1 MKKTIATALFPLA
14 YLITF
19 VCTSPVFGG
28 EFPEIPTN
36 FPESISGTVRDVSG
50 TPAAGVRVS
59 FHPGQ
64 YPQAPLFSETNTD
77 QNGRYRLIIPQDTN
91 EFRIWT
97 GPADPTSFVI
107 AQDSPQN
114 LVAIDEFTTLPD
126 NLDLNLQPGII
137 ISGLVKDTD
146 GAPVTNAE
154 INLSMFV
161 GFGHFSA
168 SFPIRVDARGVFS
181 CPPLPRGREYEIFG
195 IKAIGYGLAYA
206 RAEATNTQTDHYE
219 FPTLVLEKADKILAG
234 NVIGPDGQPVAGA
247 DIRFSGR
254 GQQEWPDTKSDS
266 KGHFVFES
274 VCEGEVQLSAY
285 NYFGGPPGIGDYES
299 ANDIKAN
306 AGDTNIVIAFDKVN
320 YAMPLINAT
329 RSDNKDAVVS
339 LLAGKPDING
349 GDDFGRTALYW
360 AAENGYKDIVALLLT
375 NKADVNAKDKL
386 LHSTPLSRAAQ
397 NGNLEIVKL
406 LLAYKSDVNA
416 LDEGGQTPLGRAM
429 QYHHAAVAAFLR
441 QHGGLE
447 HGYDVERATGSA
459 NWDTDAILE
468 AVHRGDLTE
477 VKKLLKA
484 NPSLVSGKDSQR
496 RTPLILA
503 ALNKRADIVEFFL
516 TNKADVNATDM
527 FGRTALHWA
536 ALVGAVDAAE
546 MLLNNGADIAAKAE
560 GGMTALHFAA
570 RNGFKNVV
578 EVLVTNGADINSTN
592 SAGITPLR
600 AVETELQNGENAK
613 EGTVQARIY
622 AAKAQG
628 YKDVIEWLRQHGGR
642 E

>member
-1 MKKTIATALFPLA
+1 MKKTIAIAIFPLA
-14 YLITF
+14 FLITF
-19 VCTSPVFGG
+19 VGTSPVFGG
-28 EFPEIPTN
+28 EFTETPTN
-36 FPESISGTVRDVSG
+36 FPASISGTVRDATG
-50 TPAAGVRVS
+50 APAPGVRVS

-64 YPQAPLFSETNTD
+64 YPQAPLSSETNTD
-77 QNGRYRLIIPQDTN
+77 QNGRYTLNILLDTN
-91 EFRIWT
+91 KNWGWAGDIN
-97 GPADPTSFVI
+97 PTNFI
-107 AQDSPQN
+107 MAQDSSRN
-114 LVAIDEFTTLPD
+114 LVAIEEFATFPD

-137 ISGLVKDTD
+137 ISGLVKDID

-154 INLSMFV
+154 INLSMFN
-161 GFGHFSA
+161 GHFSA
-168 SFPIRVDARGVFS
+168 SFPLKVDAEGAFS
-181 CPPLPRGREYEIFG
+181 YPPLPRGREYDIFEV
-195 IKAIGYGLAYA
+195 KAKGYGSGYA
-206 RAEATNTQTDHYE
+206 HVEATNTQTDHYE

-254 GQQEWPDTKSDS
+254 GQQEWPNTKSDD
-266 KGHFVFES
+266 KGHFIFES
-274 VCEGEVQLSAY
+274 VCEGEVQLSAD
-285 NYFGGPPGIGDYES
+285 NYFGGPPGVGDYER
-299 ANDIKAN
+299 ANDVKAN

-329 RSDNKDAVVS
+329 RSDNRDAVIS

-386 LHSTPLSRAAQ
+386 LQSTPLSRAAQ

-429 QYHHAAVAAFLR
+429 EYHHTAVAAFLR

-447 HGYDVERATGSA
+447 HGYDVERATGST

-468 AVHRGDLTE
+468 AVHRGDLMG
-477 VKKLLKA
+477 VKKLFKG
-484 NPSLVSGKDSQR
+484 NPSLISCKDSQK

-503 ALNKRADIVEFFL
+503 ALNKRTDIVEFFL
-516 TNKADVNATDM
+516 ANKADINAADM

-536 ALVGAVDAAE
+536 ALVGAGDVAE
-546 MLLNNGADIAAKAE
+546 ILLNNGADIAAKAD

-578 EVLVTNGADINSTN
+578 EVLVAHGADINSTN